1 LRKDWYGFNTVVG
14 AAGDEDEFDF
24 VAFGC

>member
-1 LRKDWYGFNTVVG
+1 LRKGWYGFNTVVG

>member
-1 LRKDWYGFNTVVG
+1 LRKGWYGFNNVVE
-14 AAGDEDEFDF
+14 AVGDEDEFDF